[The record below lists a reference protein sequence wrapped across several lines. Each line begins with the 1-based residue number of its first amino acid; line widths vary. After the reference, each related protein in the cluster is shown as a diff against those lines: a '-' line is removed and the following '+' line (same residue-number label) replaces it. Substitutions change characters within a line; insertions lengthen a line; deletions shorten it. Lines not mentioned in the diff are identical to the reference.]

1 VDYKDF
7 CNIGFSGGMGFYVVN
22 TPNDPRTLL
31 SVDFETGECL
41 DEDEVSFSIREIDHF
56 FYFDGSPVKGQK

>member
-7 CNIGFSGGMGFYVVN
+7 CNIGFSSGMGIIIRGFPDVKRSLVAI
-22 TPNDPRTLL
+22 
-31 SVDFETGECL
+31 DFETGDC
-41 DEDEVSFSIREIDHF
+41 EDAYGSIWGIDSIDHF